1 MGWTEDPGS
10 IRHQTREHEGG
21 MQGNSISYF
30 YAKNR
35 RPNFTKSYTDTSDVR
50 KSSEATKP
58 YQRFHNRAHYL
69 PPSQSLMA
77 ASSSYFTVRGWWLVA
92 RLGLGT
98 QLLAIHQLTTSSP
111 AEFDP
116 VQVAPCLCGGRRTF
130 CNKFAHF
137 GGSKHLKH
145 NTGVDTCLAGRGAE
159 NNMIYRPAFCK
170 NNKAIKHGRWR
181 KLHKEL
187 DIY

>member
-1 MGWTEDPGS
+1 M
-10 IRHQTREHEGG
+10 
-21 MQGNSISYF
+21 MLGNLL
-30 YAKNR
+30 
-35 RPNFTKSYTDTSDVR
+35 RPPNPINNFL
-50 KSSEATKP
+50 
-58 YQRFHNRAHYL
+58 YL

-77 ASSSYFTVRGWWLVA
+77 ASSSYFTVRGWAGWW
-92 RLGLGT
+92 LGT

-116 VQVAPCLCGGRRTF
+116 VQVAPCLCGGRRTI

-137 GGSKHLKH
+137 GESKHLKH
-145 NTGVDTCLAGRGAE
+145 NTAVDTCLAGRGAE
-159 NNMIYRPAFCK
+159 NNMIYSPAFCK

-187 DIY
+187 DIYWSQALKKST

>member
-1 MGWTEDPGS
+1 MQRNCWLIGS
-10 IRHQTREHEGG
+10 HCALMPRIGHQTTTFLH
-21 MQGNSISYF
+21 QAF
-30 YAKNR
+30 
-35 RPNFTKSYTDTSDVR
+35 
-50 KSSEATKP
+50 
-58 YQRFHNRAHYL
+58 YL
-69 PPSQSLMA
+69 PSSQSLMA
-77 ASSSYFTVRGWWLVA
+77 ASSYYFTVRGWWLVA

>member
-1 MGWTEDPGS
+1 MFGLYVCFAVNVEQTRKQKQTCSVLMQLNCWLIGS
-10 IRHQTREHEGG
+10 HCALMPRIGHQTTT
-21 MQGNSISYF
+21 F
-30 YAKNR
+30 
-35 RPNFTKSYTDTSDVR
+35 
-50 KSSEATKP
+50 
-58 YQRFHNRAHYL
+58 YL
-69 PPSQSLMA
+69 PSSHSLWQHPPLISRSMA
-77 ASSSYFTVRGWWLVA
+77 GPPGGCWLVA

-187 DIY
+187 DID

>member
-1 MGWTEDPGS
+1 MLLSSYATQLLAD
-10 IRHQTREHEGG
+10 R
-21 MQGNSISYF
+21 ISLCA

-35 RPNFTKSYTDTSDVR
+35 PPNYNISSPSLLSPFFPVSDG
-50 KSSEATKP
+50 SILLL
-58 YQRFHNRAHYL
+58 FHGPWLGR
-69 PPSQSLMA
+69 
-77 ASSSYFTVRGWWLVA
+77 LVA
-92 RLGLGT
+92 DGLGT

>member
-1 MGWTEDPGS
+1 MLLSSYATQLLAD
-10 IRHQTREHEGG
+10 R
-21 MQGNSISYF
+21 ISLCA

-35 RPNFTKSYTDTSDVR
+35 PPNYNLLSPFFPFSV
-50 KSSEATKP
+50 
-58 YQRFHNRAHYL
+58 
-69 PPSQSLMA
+69 A
-77 ASSSYFTVRGWWLVA
+77 ASSSYFTVHDWAARWLVA

-98 QLLAIHQLTTSSP
+98 QVLAIHQLTTSSP